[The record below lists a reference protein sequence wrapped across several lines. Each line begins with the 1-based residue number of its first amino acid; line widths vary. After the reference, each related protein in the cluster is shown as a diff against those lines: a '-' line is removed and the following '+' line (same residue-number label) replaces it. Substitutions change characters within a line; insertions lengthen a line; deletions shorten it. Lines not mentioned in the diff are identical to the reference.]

1 MRILRVLIAVL
12 LAGSIS
18 WCATR
23 AMHGNMSDVWGPF
36 TPLTMPGVIVATPLA
51 MFGLGNVHDPNLRVI
66 DVVDFVFYS
75 VLLYWLMERWRMLR
89 AR

>member
-1 MRILRVLIAVL
+1 MRIFRVLIAVL
-12 LAGSIS
+12 LAGLIS

-23 AMHGNMSDVWGPF
+23 EMHGNMSHVWDPF
-36 TPLTMPGVIVATPLA
+36 TPLTIPGVLVAMPLA
-51 MFGLGNVHDPNLRVI
+51 MFGLGNVHDPNLLVI

-75 VLLYWLMERWRMLR
+75 VLLYWLMGRWRMLR